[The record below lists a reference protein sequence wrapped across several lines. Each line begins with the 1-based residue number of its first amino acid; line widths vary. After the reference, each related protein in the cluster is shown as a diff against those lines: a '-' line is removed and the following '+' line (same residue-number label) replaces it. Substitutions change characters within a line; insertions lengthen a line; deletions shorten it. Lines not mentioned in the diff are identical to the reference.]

1 MPKIWQIKFVQEFQS
16 NKDREEK
23 KHVSA
28 RDVEKYFNQF
38 PDLQLKEDES
48 TFDFFKRAVEY
59 QTEVRYYIKGIL
71 QETHD

>member
-1 MPKIWQIKFVQEFQS
+1 MQEFQS

-23 KHVSA
+23 KYVSP

-38 PDLQLKEDES
+38 PDLQLGEDES

-59 QTEVRYYIKGIL
+59 
-71 QETHD
+71 